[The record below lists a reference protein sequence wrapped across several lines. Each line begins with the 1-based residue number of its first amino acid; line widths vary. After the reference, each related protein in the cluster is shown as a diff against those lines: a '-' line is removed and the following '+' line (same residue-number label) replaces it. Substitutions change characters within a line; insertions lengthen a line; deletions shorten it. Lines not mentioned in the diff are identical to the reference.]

1 MSFNLGISGGNRLG
15 NSNLF
20 SIALYLY
27 EDIFYRKWI
36 SEVALAFYEGRQDEF
51 VWLDLVKQ
59 FRNPE
64 KQQIV
69 PLNFTKEIID
79 ETSILYREQPIYKV
93 KDKETG
99 KLLKDDQKL
108 WEDVMQQARYHT
120 MMDRLDRWCK
130 LLGTV
135 MVKVNYINPY
145 TGNMAEEDDEDGKI
159 TLDLLHGGTYDVKYK
174 GSPYHVNQLIIGFD
188 SNFKGFGGG
197 VSQSLS
203 VSGNLGVSEVV
214 HRQQVQSIQE
224 LNKVTEIFWSPDKH
238 IVSDKGTQKHY
249 EIDNPY
255 GMIPAVPF
263 FNSDPAHYYFLPV
276 NEPLIYMNHTLNMRM
291 TDLNHIAKFQ
301 SFGVPVLSGV
311 ERGTNLR
318 TGRPQDDF
326 NVLKGGLA
334 QSRFGGLGIGGA
346 FGQGIN
352 FRNFD
357 TNYGF
362 FVDGN
367 AEANALG
374 FSLGPDTAISVGEK
388 GDFKFASPNADI
400 TGLMKVIES
409 MQDIV
414 RVNHGLRPKFKQTL
428 PSSGFAQLMEKIG
441 VLEENLRRQK
451 LFREREQQLFEVIKT
466 IWNGHHK
473 KTGDTVFSDDS
484 YLDITYVEPDFPTDP
499 MTKMQTIQAEQ
510 AIIESGDTRAIQKI
524 YKHKGKEEVQE
535 LIKQYHDDRK
545 KQTERNLEL
554 QTMERE
560 AQRGM
565 EMEDANHQVGVDSA
579 LTKSPLAVPLSQM
592 AKLQGGGA
600 GGKKPT
606 SPGSHSMKSSIQPK
620 KNGDT
625 RKKV

>member
-79 ETSILYREQPIYKV
+79 EISILYREQPIYKV
-93 KDKETG
+93 KDKNSG
-99 KLLKDDQKL
+99 KILKKDQEL
-108 WEDVMQQARYHT
+108 WEEVMKQARYHT
-120 MMDRLDRWCK
+120 MMDRLDRWCH

-135 MVKVNYINPY
+135 LVKVNYINTY
-145 TGNMAEEDDEDGKI
+145 TGNMAEQDDEDAKI

-197 VSQSLS
+197 VSQTLS
-203 VSGNLGVSEVV
+203 VSGNLGTSEVM

-238 IVSDKGTQKHY
+238 IVADKDQKRY
-249 EIDNPY
+249 QADNPY

-263 FNSDPAHYYFLPV
+263 FNGDPAHYYFLPV
-276 NEPLIYMNHTLNMRM
+276 NEPLLYMNHTLNMRM

-326 NVLKGGLA
+326 NTLKGGLA

-451 LFREREQQLFEVIKT
+451 LFREREQQLFEVIKVV
-466 IWNGHHK
+466 WNTHHD
-473 KTGDTVFSDDS
+473 TGKDKRKFTDES
-484 YLDITYVEPDFPTDP
+484 YLDITYVEPDFPVDP
-499 MTKMQTIQAEQ
+499 MTKMQMIQAEQ
-510 AIIESGDTRAIQKI
+510 SIVESGDTQAIKKI
-524 YKHKGKEEVQE
+524 FKHKSQEEIEEV
-535 LIKQYHDDRK
+535 IDRYHKDRV
-545 KQTERNLEL
+545 KQTKRNLEL
-554 QTMERE
+554 MKMERE
-560 AQRGM
+560 SQR
-565 EMEDANHQVGVDSA
+565 ETELEDADHQVQVDNKLVDS
-579 LTKSPLAVPLSQM
+579 PM
-592 AKLQGGGA
+592 AIPQNGPK
-600 GGKKPT
+600 GGKGTT
-606 SPGSHSMKSSIQPK
+606 SPQSKSIKSSIQPG
-620 KNGDT
+620 KNGDS

>member
-79 ETSILYREQPIYKV
+79 EISILYREQPIYKV
-93 KDKETG
+93 KDKKTG
-99 KLLKDDQKL
+99 KILEEDQEL
-108 WEDVMQQARYHT
+108 WEEVMKQARYHT
-120 MMDRLDRWCK
+120 MMDRLDRWCH

-135 MVKVNYINPY
+135 LVKVNYINTY
-145 TGNMAEEDDEDGKI
+145 TGNMAEEDDEDAKI

-197 VSQSLS
+197 VSQTMS
-203 VSGNLGVSEVV
+203 VSGNLGTSEVM

-238 IVSDKGTQKHY
+238 VVADKDQKRY
-249 EIDNPY
+249 EADNPY

-263 FNSDPAHYYFLPV
+263 FNGDPAHYYFLPV
-276 NEPLIYMNHTLNMRM
+276 NEPLLYMNHTLNMRM

-326 NVLKGGLA
+326 NTLKGGLA

-357 TNYGF
+357 TNFGF
-362 FVDGN
+362 FIDGN

-414 RVNHGLRPKFKQTL
+414 RVNHGLRPKFKQSL

-451 LFREREQQLFEVIKT
+451 LFREREQQLFEVIK
-466 IWNGHHK
+466 IVWNTHHD
-473 KTGDTVFSDDS
+473 TGKDKRKFSDNAV
-484 YLDITYVEPDFPTDP
+484 LDITYVEPDFPVDP
-499 MTKMQTIQAEQ
+499 MTKMQMIQSEQ
-510 AIIESGDTRAIQKI
+510 AIIESGDTQAIKKI
-524 YKHKGKEEVQE
+524 FKHKSQEE
-535 LIKQYHDDRK
+535 IKQVIDRYHKDRK
-545 KQTERNLEL
+545 EQTKRNLEL
-554 QTMERE
+554 QKMERE
-560 AQRGM
+560 AQR
-565 EMEDANHQVGVDSA
+565 EMELGDADHQVEVDGK
-579 LTKSPLAVPLSQM
+579 LTQSPLAVPM
-592 AKLQGGGA
+592 NA
-600 GGKKPT
+600 GPGKGKGST
-606 SPGSHSMKSSIQPK
+606 SPQSKSIKSSIQPG
-620 KNGDT
+620 KNGDS

>member
-79 ETSILYREQPIYKV
+79 EISILYREQPIYKV
-93 KDKETG
+93 KDKKTG
-99 KLLKDDQKL
+99 KILKKDQDL
-108 WEDVMQQARYHT
+108 WEEVMKQARYHT
-120 MMDRLDRWCK
+120 MMDRLDRWCH

-135 MVKVNYINPY
+135 LVKVNYINTY
-145 TGNMAEEDDEDGKI
+145 TGNMAEENDEDAKI

-197 VSQSLS
+197 VSQTLS
-203 VSGNLGVSEVV
+203 VSGGLGTSEVT

-238 IVSDKGTQKHY
+238 IVADKDKKRY
-249 EIDNPY
+249 EADNPY

-263 FNSDPAHYYFLPV
+263 FNGDPAHYYFLPV
-276 NEPLIYMNHTLNMRM
+276 NEPLLYMNHTLNMRM

-326 NVLKGGLA
+326 NTLKGGLA

-357 TNYGF
+357 TNFGF

-451 LFREREQQLFEVIKT
+451 LFREREQQLFEVIKVV
-466 IWNGHHK
+466 WNTHHD
-473 KTGDTVFSDDS
+473 TGKDKRKFADEG
-484 YLDITYVEPDFPTDP
+484 YLDITYVEPDFPVDP
-499 MTKMQTIQAEQ
+499 MTKMQMIQAEQ
-510 AIIESGDTRAIQKI
+510 SIIESGDTQAIKKI
-524 YKHKGKEEVQE
+524 FKHKSQDEIEEVIE
-535 LIKQYHDDRK
+535 RYHQDRVA
-545 KQTERNLEL
+545 QTKRNLEL
-554 QTMERE
+554 MEMERE
-560 AQRGM
+560 AQR
-565 EMEDANHQVGVDSA
+565 ETELDDADHQVQVDNKLVDS
-579 LTKSPLAVPLSQM
+579 PMAVPQNGP
-592 AKLQGGGA
+592 K
-600 GGKKPT
+600 GGKGTT
-606 SPGSHSMKSSIQPK
+606 SPQTKSMKSSIQPG
-620 KNGDT
+620 KNGDS

>member
-15 NSNLF
+15 NTNLF

-36 SEVALAFYEGRQDEF
+36 TEVALAFYEGRQDEF
-51 VWLDLVKQ
+51 VWLDFVKQ

-93 KDKETG
+93 RSKATG
-99 KLLKDDQKL
+99 KVIKEDQAL
-108 WEDVMQQARYHT
+108 WEDIMQQCRYNT

-135 MVKVNYINPY
+135 LVKVNFMNPY

-159 TLDLLHGGTYDVKYK
+159 TLDLLHGGTYDVKYR
-174 GSPYHVNQLIIGFD
+174 GSPYQVNQLIIGFD

-197 VSQSLS
+197 VSQTLS
-203 VSGNLGVSEVV
+203 VQGNLGNSEVM

-238 IVSDKGTQKHY
+238 VMSDKDHKRYDT
-249 EIDNPY
+249 DNPY

-263 FNSDPAHYYFLPV
+263 FNADPAHYYFLPV

-301 SFGVPVLSGV
+301 SFGVPVLSGA

-318 TGRPQDDF
+318 SGRPNDDF
-326 NVLKGGLA
+326 NTLKGGLA

-346 FGQGIN
+346 YGQGIN

-414 RVNHGLRPKFKQTL
+414 RVNHGLRPKFKQTM
-428 PSSGFAQLMEKIG
+428 PASGFAQLMEKVG

-451 LFREREQQLFEVIKT
+451 LFREREQQLFEVVKVV
-466 IWNGHHK
+466 WNTHHPK
-473 KTGDTVFSDDS
+473 KGDQRFSEDA

-499 MTKMQTIQAEQ
+499 QTKMQMIQTEQ

-524 YKHKGKEEVQE
+524 YKHKNKEEIE
-535 LIKQYHDDRK
+535 EIIKQYHKDRIA
-545 KQTERNLEL
+545 QTKRNLEL
-554 QTMERE
+554 QELERE
-560 AQRGM
+560 AQR
-565 EMEDANHQVGVDSA
+565 EMELTDADHQVQVDGK
-579 LTKSPLAVPLSQM
+579 LTESPLAIPQNGGPKSGKGTTSQ
-592 AKLQGGGA
+592 Q
-600 GGKKPT
+600 
-606 SPGSHSMKSSIQPK
+606 SHAIKSSIQPG
-620 KNGDT
+620 KNGDS